1 MRKKFSLS
9 PAVTAALALVVVAI
23 VSISLG
29 SYSSYAKGPN
39 DPTTECLIDLRDAN
53 GPVGSTITCKD
64 GDACDADG
72 ATNGSCTIALE
83 ACVNFPTATCA
94 AQALKS
100 AKVTPKSAKI
110 TVTPNGTS
118 SVCGAFTQSLVLK
131 LKKKGK
137 KPSAKKTIVA
147 KAKGSSKGAKD
158 VDKVKVQCVPCP
170 TASCVPPPTTTST
183 TTTTTTNVPPTTA
196 PKPTCG
202 NGVIDADQGETCD
215 PGIQGANGCAPAT
228 PFCDSSSC
236 NSCSATCSQLAF
248 RLGTPT
254 ISCGFPGQGD
264 PALAPLSGELRD
276 NTNTPTTAGE
286 LGLGCLY
293 IGGGLAQSVPPG
305 PTPDGSDTVLAVTD
319 CSTNT
324 LALGPADTRDST
336 TCTMGQKTSMHCTNG
351 HPGTDGHGTCAV
363 DGDCQPVCVSGHCID
378 GAPGTDGQ
386 GACTDSGNCGPSSL
400 TGPPKLV
407 CQPDPACFFGS
418 PLPIAN
424 SGLSTCV
431 LNVVKPGVTGTADK
445 TAGTAN
451 ITLPLKSWVFLTGLE
466 DDYNP
471 DTGGF
476 PCPRCQSGTC
486 SAGSRKGEPCTTTSA
501 LLVTH
506 DCPPAPHLFLAPLD
520 VTLGPLSTD
529 VVDTHAS
536 DLGTCGNTGCTG
548 GNATCCSNNGAAF
561 CASDIDCKNIFCQGP
576 PVQPQ
581 GGAFG
586 QATANHIIE
595 NGSPAAGGLDS
606 TGRDATLASVFCIP
620 PTNSGLIDGSANLP
634 GPGAIGL
641 GGQVRLR

>member
-1 MRKKFSLS
+1 MRKNFSLS
-9 PAVTAALALVVVAI
+9 PAVTAALALVVVA
-23 VSISLG
+23 VFSITLG
-29 SYSSYAKGPN
+29 SYSSLAKGPN
-39 DPTTECLIDLRDAN
+39 DPATECLINLQTAD
-53 GPVGSTITCKD
+53 GPAASTITCKD

-72 ATNGSCTIALE
+72 ATNGSCTFALQ
-83 ACVNFPTATCA
+83 ACVNFPTSGCT
-94 AQALKS
+94 AQTLKF
-100 AKVTPKSAKI
+100 AKVTPKSAGI
-110 TVTPNGTS
+110 SVTSNGTS
-118 SVCGAFTQSLVLK
+118 SVCGAFTQNLVLN
-131 LKKKGK
+131 LKKKGT
-137 KPSAKKTIVA
+137 KPSKKKTIVA
-147 KAKGSSKGAKD
+147 KAKGTAKKVID

-170 TASCVPPPTTTST
+170 TASCVPPPTTT
-183 TTTTTTNVPPTTA
+183 TTTTTTNVPPTTL

-202 NGVIDADQGETCD
+202 NGVIDGDQGETCD

-254 ISCGFPGQGD
+254 SSCGFPGQGD

-324 LALGPADTRDST
+324 LTLGPADTRDAR
-336 TCTMGQKTSMHCTNG
+336 TCTQGQKTSMHCTNG
-351 HPGTDGHGTCAV
+351 HPGTDNQGTCTQ
-363 DGDCQPVCVSGHCID
+363 DSDCQPVCVSGHCID

-407 CQPDPACFFGS
+407 CQPDPKCFFGS
-418 PLPIAN
+418 PLPISN

-431 LNVVKPGVTGTADK
+431 LNVVKDGVTGTADK
-445 TAGTAN
+445 AAGTAN
-451 ITLPLKSWVFLTGLE
+451 ITLPLKSWVYLTGLE

-471 DTGGF
+471 DNGGF
-476 PCPRCQSGTC
+476 PCPRCQSGIC
-486 SAGSRKGEPCTTTSA
+486 SAGSNKGGPCSTTSA

-506 DCPPAPHLFLAPLD
+506 DCPPAAHLFLAPLD

-529 VVDTHAS
+529 VVDTQAS

-548 GNATCCSNNGAAF
+548 GNPTCCSNNGAAF

-586 QATANHIIE
+586 QATANHIVE
-595 NGSPAAGGLDS
+595 NGSPAAGGLDI
-606 TGRDATLASVFCIP
+606 TGKDATLASVFCIP